1 MLRWDTPLS
10 SLYVIRLTY
19 SNQFHFTTNFYPDLR
34 KASVNFYKLWVKFS
48 CFPATYT
55 VVVFYVF
62 RVVLYGHTMD
72 MCVVL

>member
-10 SLYVIRLTY
+10 ALYVIRLTY
-19 SNQFHFTTNFYPDLR
+19 SYQFHFTTNFYLDLH
-34 KASVNFYKLWVKFS
+34 KASVNFYKLSVKFS
-48 CFPATYT
+48 CFPAT